1 MLVVTTYSIFQISWL
16 FFYWFHFSSL
26 CSFKR
31 DFCCSVFQLINSLF
45 SYILLPIYLD
55 FFLIDYNVIVF
66 ICLIAYTCFITSL
79 IFYLFYLEFSESKNS
94 LCCTLSFID
103 SEISLQLLSSKCGL
117 VMVGHCEVILQL
129 LYNLALEFLN

>member
-55 FFLIDYNVIVF
+55 FFNWLQ
-66 ICLIAYTCFITSL
+66 C
-79 IFYLFYLEFSESKNS
+79 YLFHLSYCLYLLHNFSYILSLLSEFSESKNS

-103 SEISLQLLSSKCGL
+103 SEISLQLLFSKCGL